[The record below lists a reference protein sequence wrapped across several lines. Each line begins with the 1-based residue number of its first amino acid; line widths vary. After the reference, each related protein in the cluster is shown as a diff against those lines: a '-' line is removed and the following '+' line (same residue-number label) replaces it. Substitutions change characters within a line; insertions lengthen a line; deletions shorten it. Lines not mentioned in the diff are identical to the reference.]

1 MPVYY
6 PQGVMT
12 LRVALEDFNDK
23 TSARLA
29 KLHVFS
35 VICKSVNVNLNSY
48 READTFDAE
57 IDFKNFPFDP
67 RAIRS
72 LGVTIHIEDR
82 KKLFKTN
89 NSKNLIDATAES
101 TVFQG
106 FADTDNISLSEDSRT
121 VRLEGRDFTSLLIDR
136 EYLGDPVALSK
147 PLDQVLRLLLDQ
159 IEETKIEGPNTGIE
173 IDNQVVDSNGNPVA
187 VLPTLAQLG
196 ADLNSKAGT
205 RNGRP
210 RRTYWDMIQN
220 IVADAGLIAFISLD
234 KLVIS
239 SPRTLYNKSKSK
251 IFIFGENLKTL
262 DFERKIGRQKGFNIR
277 VLALVTERKEVIDIK
292 IPEEATDSWINDI
305 GIPKKRIQIP
315 QIKTNGEQGEPK
327 DAPFITFRL
336 RNIADKDHLRSVG
349 EKIFEEIGR
358 QQIEG
363 ELETSE
369 MVVCEVSDNKARPD
383 FFDATKFRVGT
394 PIELDIN
401 QGDLQGLPD
410 LRNISNETTR
420 KNRIKKFLIRN
431 CYNTEVATAFAESL
445 SKYDTP
451 FFTKEVSFSLN
462 QDSGF
467 SMRIGFINFI
477 EIPKNLAQR
486 EV

>member
-1 MPVYY
+1 MGVFY
-6 PQGVMT
+6 PQGIMT

-23 TSARLA
+23 TNAKLA

-35 VICKSVNVNLNSY
+35 VVCKSLNVNLNSY

-72 LGVTIHIEDR
+72 VGVTIHIEDR
-82 KKLFKTN
+82 KKLFKTD
-89 NSKNLIDATAES
+89 NSKNIIEPTAES

-106 FADTDNISLSEDSRT
+106 FADKDSISLSEDSRT
-121 VRLEGRDFTSLLIDR
+121 VNLEGRDFTSLLIDR
-136 EYLGDPVALSK
+136 EYLGEPVQLSK
-147 PLDQVLRLLLDQ
+147 PLDQVLRALLDQ
-159 IEETKIEGPNTGIE
+159 IEETRIDGPNTGIV
-173 IDNQVVDSNGNPVA
+173 IDNQVVDSNGDPVE
-187 VLPTLAQLG
+187 VLPTLAQLAG
-196 ADLNSKAGT
+196 DLNSKAGT

-220 IVADAGLIAFISLD
+220 IVADAGLISFISLD

-251 IFIFGENLKTL
+251 IFIFGENLKSL
-262 DFERKIGRQKGFNIR
+262 SFERKIGRQKGFNVRI
-277 VLALVTERKEVIDIK
+277 LALVTEKKEVLDVK
-292 IPEEATDSWINDI
+292 IPEEASDTWLRDI
-305 GIPKKRIQIP
+305 GISRKRIQIP
-315 QIKTNGEQGEPK
+315 QIKTDGSQGEPK

-336 RNIADKDHLRSVG
+336 RNIASKNHLIIVG

-369 MVVCEVSDNKARPD
+369 MIVCEVSDNKARPD
-383 FFDATKFRVGT
+383 FFDSTKFRIGT

-410 LRNISNETTR
+410 LRNISNEQTR

-431 CYNTEVATAFAESL
+431 CYSESVAAAFAESL

-486 EV
+486 DI